1 MHASLVLL
9 TYGYMISYFVLFTAH
24 FLFSQQVFYLGLS
37 YDCLC
42 DWKEFITLSASSI
55 VLSISE
61 WVCFEVGIIA
71 LGESSLFTRIN
82 VIGRT
87 GVAPWLAVSLT
98 VLILIQKLRQYV
110 VKTEQEIGL
119 KLT

>member
-1 MHASLVLL
+1 MHPSLVLL
-9 TYGYMISYFVLFTAH
+9 TYGYMISYFVLLTAH

-71 LGESSLFTRIN
+71 LGESVALHHILNCKIGHSLSTFYI
-82 VIGRT
+82 
-87 GVAPWLAVSLT
+87 
-98 VLILIQKLRQYV
+98 Y
-110 VKTEQEIGL
+110 
-119 KLT
+119 